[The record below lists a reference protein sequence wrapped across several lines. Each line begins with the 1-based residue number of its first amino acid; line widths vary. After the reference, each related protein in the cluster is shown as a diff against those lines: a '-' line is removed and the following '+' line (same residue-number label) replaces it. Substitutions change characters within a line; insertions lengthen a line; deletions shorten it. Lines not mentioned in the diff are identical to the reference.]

1 PLVTGVQT
9 CALTI
14 LKVKV
19 EPYAVLILPLSEQ
32 SNELTTKEYRVPPGF
47 ISSTVNVGVSALTK
61 GPTKAGGAAAP
72 GGTGKDTQETTGGQL
87 LVNREGAREFLESQ

>member
-1 PLVTGVQT
+1 MRYIASQAG
-9 CALTI
+9 

-47 ISSTVNVGVSALTK
+47 ISSTVNVGVSALNQGATK
-61 GPTKAGGAAAP
+61 VGAGAVAGRH
-72 GGTGKDTQETTGGQL
+72 G
-87 LVNREGAREFLESQ
+87 